1 MNIKKSLQSIDA
13 SGSNFY
19 FNDVDVIPENIKAV
33 LINEVVP
40 NDPEND
46 FYGKQDGEYLSA
58 VIRLFQNA
66 GITVNTAEELLDLGI
81 YITNVVKKPKSHT
94 SVERS
99 MIEES
104 LPFLEKELALF
115 PNVQVVVLM
124 GDVAKKAVNMIAK
137 RTTKRNVIPAVSTYK
152 LRHSEIYY
160 KNIRLMP
167 SYIMTG
173 KNILIEKS
181 KFQMAC
187 EDISNMINMINRDP
201 VFHLHQQ

>member
-1 MNIKKSLQSIDA
+1 MNIKKSLQTIDA

-19 FNDVDVIPENIKAV
+19 FNDVDVVPENIKAV

-40 NDPEND
+40 QDPDND
-46 FYGKQDGEYLSA
+46 FYGKQEGEYLSA
-58 VIRLFQNA
+58 AISLFYNA
-66 GITVNTAEELLDLGI
+66 GIAVKTAKELLDLGI
-81 YITNVVKKPKSHT
+81 YITNAVKKPKSHT

-104 LPFLEKELALF
+104 LPFLEKELSLF
-115 PNVQVVVLM
+115 PNVQVVMLM
-124 GDVAKKAVNMIAK
+124 GDVAKKAMNMIAK
-137 RTTKRNVIPAVSTYK
+137 RTTKRNAIPAVSTYK

-173 KNILIEKS
+173 TNILIEKS
-181 KFQMAC
+181 KFQMAS
-187 EDISNMINMINRDP
+187 EDISNMIYMINQGI
-201 VFHLHQQ
+201 VFHLHQK

>member
-1 MNIKKSLQSIDA
+1 MNIKKSLQTIDA

-19 FNDVDVIPENIKAV
+19 FNDVDVVPENIKAV

-40 NDPEND
+40 QDPDND
-46 FYGKQDGEYLSA
+46 FYGKQEGEYLSA
-58 VIRLFQNA
+58 AISLFYNA
-66 GITVNTAEELLDLGI
+66 GIAVKTAKELLDLGI
-81 YITNVVKKPKSHT
+81 YITNAVKKPKSHT

-104 LPFLEKELALF
+104 LPFLEKELSLF
-115 PNVQVVVLM
+115 PNVQVVMLM
-124 GDVAKKAVNMIAK
+124 GDVAKKAMNMIAK
-137 RTTKRNVIPAVSTYK
+137 KTTKRNAIPAVSTYK

-173 KNILIEKS
+173 TNILIEKS
-181 KFQMAC
+181 KFQMAS
-187 EDISNMINMINRDP
+187 EDISNMIYMINQGI
-201 VFHLHQQ
+201 VFHLHQK

>member
-19 FNDVDVIPENIKAV
+19 FNDVDVIPENINAV

-40 NDPEND
+40 KDPEND

-58 VIRLFQNA
+58 AVRLFQNA
-66 GITVNTAEELLDLGI
+66 GIEANTSEELLNLGI
-81 YITNVVKKPKSHT
+81 YITNAVKKPKSHT
-94 SVERS
+94 FLERS

-115 PNVQVVVLM
+115 PNVQVVMLM
-124 GDVAKKAVNMIAK
+124 GDVAKKAFNMISKKATGK
-137 RTTKRNVIPAVSTYK
+137 NVIPSVSTYK
-152 LRHSEIYY
+152 IRKSEIWYQG
-160 KNIRLMP
+160 IRIMP

-173 KNILIEKS
+173 QNILIEKS
-181 KFQMAC
+181 KAEMAA
-187 EDISNMINMINRDP
+187 EDISVMLSIIKE
-201 VFHLHQQ
+201 

>member
-81 YITNVVKKPKSHT
+81 YITNAVKKPKSHT

-124 GDVAKKAVNMIAK
+124 GDVAKK
-137 RTTKRNVIPAVSTYK
+137 S
-152 LRHSEIYY
+152 SEYD
-160 KNIRLMP
+160 R
-167 SYIMTG
+167 
-173 KNILIEKS
+173 
-181 KFQMAC
+181 
-187 EDISNMINMINRDP
+187 
-201 VFHLHQQ
+201 

>member
-1 MNIKKSLQSIDA
+1 MNIKKSLQTIDA

-19 FNDVDVIPENIKAV
+19 FNDVDVVPENIKAV

-40 NDPEND
+40 QDPDND
-46 FYGKQDGEYLSA
+46 FYGKQEGEYLSA
-58 VIRLFQNA
+58 AISLFHNA
-66 GITVNTAEELLDLGI
+66 GIAVKTAKELLDLGI
-81 YITNVVKKPKSHT
+81 YITNAVKKPKSHT

-104 LPFLEKELALF
+104 LPFLEKELSLF
-115 PNVQVVVLM
+115 PNVQVVMLM
-124 GDVAKKAVNMIAK
+124 GDVAKKAMNMIAK
-137 RTTKRNVIPAVSTYK
+137 RTTKRNAIPAVSTYK

-173 KNILIEKS
+173 TNILIEKS
-181 KFQMAC
+181 KFQMAS
-187 EDISNMINMINRDP
+187 EDISNMIYIINQGI
-201 VFHLHQQ
+201 VFHLHQK

>member
-1 MNIKKSLQSIDA
+1 MNIKKSLQTIDA

-19 FNDVDVIPENIKAV
+19 FNDVDVVPENIKAV

-40 NDPEND
+40 QDPDND
-46 FYGKQDGEYLSA
+46 FYGKQEGEYLSA
-58 VIRLFQNA
+58 AISLFHNA
-66 GITVNTAEELLDLGI
+66 GIAVKTAKELLDLGI
-81 YITNVVKKPKSHT
+81 YITNAVKKPKSHT

-104 LPFLEKELALF
+104 LPFLEKELSLF
-115 PNVQVVVLM
+115 PNVQVVMLM
-124 GDVAKKAVNMIAK
+124 GDVAKKAMNMIAK
-137 RTTKRNVIPAVSTYK
+137 KTTKRNAIPAVSTYK

-173 KNILIEKS
+173 TNILIEKS
-181 KFQMAC
+181 KFQMAS
-187 EDISNMINMINRDP
+187 EDISNMIYIINQGI
-201 VFHLHQQ
+201 VFHLHQK

>member
-1 MNIKKSLQSIDA
+1 MNIKKSLQTIDA

-19 FNDVDVIPENIKAV
+19 FNDVDVVPENIKAV

-40 NDPEND
+40 QDPDND
-46 FYGKQDGEYLSA
+46 FYGKQEGEYLSA
-58 VIRLFQNA
+58 AISLFHNA
-66 GITVNTAEELLDLGI
+66 GIAVKTAKELLDLGI
-81 YITNVVKKPKSHT
+81 YITNAVKKPKSHT

-104 LPFLEKELALF
+104 LPFLEKELSLF
-115 PNVQVVVLM
+115 PNVQVVMLM
-124 GDVAKKAVNMIAK
+124 GDVAKKAMNMIAK
-137 RTTKRNVIPAVSTYK
+137 RTTKRNAIPAVSTYK

-173 KNILIEKS
+173 TNILIEKS

-187 EDISNMINMINRDP
+187 EDISNMIYIINQGI
-201 VFHLHQQ
+201 VFHLHQK

>member
-1 MNIKKSLQSIDA
+1 MNIKKSLQTIDA

-40 NDPEND
+40 QDPDND
-46 FYGKQDGEYLSA
+46 FYGKQEGEYLSA
-58 VIRLFQNA
+58 AISLFHNA
-66 GITVNTAEELLDLGI
+66 GIAVKTAKELLDLGI
-81 YITNVVKKPKSHT
+81 YITNAVKKPKSHT

-104 LPFLEKELALF
+104 LPFLEKELSLF
-115 PNVQVVVLM
+115 PNVQVVMLM
-124 GDVAKKAVNMIAK
+124 GDVAKKAMNMIAK
-137 RTTKRNVIPAVSTYK
+137 RTTKRNAIPAVSTYK

-173 KNILIEKS
+173 TNILIEKS
-181 KFQMAC
+181 KFQMAS
-187 EDISNMINMINRDP
+187 EDISNMIYIINQGI
-201 VFHLHQQ
+201 VFHLHQK